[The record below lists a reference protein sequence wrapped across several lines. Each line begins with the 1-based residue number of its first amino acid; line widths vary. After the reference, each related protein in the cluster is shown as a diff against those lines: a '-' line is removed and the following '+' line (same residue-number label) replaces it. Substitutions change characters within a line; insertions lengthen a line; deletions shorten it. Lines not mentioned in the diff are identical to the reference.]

1 MRGIQIQGW
10 DNIRQFYT
18 EAYKAMPSFEVEM
31 LDLKGTT
38 PEFCACEMRCIGG
51 IKDQDQKVE
60 LIGVS
65 LFTWAWEGSS
75 PRWDGTLSAE
85 AISPWKIVEEK
96 IYFTVPQKA
105 S

>member
-1 MRGIQIQGW
+1 
-10 DNIRQFYT
+10 
-18 EAYKAMPSFEVEM
+18 MPSFEVEM
-31 LDLKGTT
+31 IDLKGTT

-51 IKDQDQKVE
+51 YQDQKVE
-60 LIGVS
+60 LVGVS

-75 PRWDGTLSAE
+75 GGWDGDVSAE